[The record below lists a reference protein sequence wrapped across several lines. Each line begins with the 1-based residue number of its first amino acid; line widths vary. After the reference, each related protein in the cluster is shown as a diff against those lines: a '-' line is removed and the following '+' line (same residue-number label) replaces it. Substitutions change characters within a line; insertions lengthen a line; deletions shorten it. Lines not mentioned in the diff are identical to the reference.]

1 MRQRFVHSRQKKRY
15 GRAVRWEDL
24 FADLEREWEGL
35 AGAERQ
41 AEIAERT
48 RAEFAQVT
56 LADRLRGSEGRHVH
70 LVTRLGEPVDG
81 ELTGVGADFVLLTSA
96 RHECV
101 LPLAAVGSAGGL
113 GHASLSEEAA
123 GPVRARLGL
132 GSVLR
137 RIAADRSAVTL
148 VGSDGRPRSGTL
160 QRVGADFVELVEHAY
175 DEAPRVPSS
184 HRVLLVPFEAI
195 VLLRREVAPG

>member
-1 MRQRFVHSRQKKRY
+1 M
-15 GRAVRWEDL
+15 RWEDL
-24 FADLEREWEGL
+24 FADLEHEWEGL
-35 AGAERQ
+35 AQSERQ

-56 LADRLRGSEGRHVH
+56 FVDRLRGSEGRHVH

-81 ELTGVGADFVLLTSA
+81 ELTGVGADFVLLTSE

-101 LPLAAVGSAGGL
+101 LPLAGLGSASGL
-113 GHASLSEEAA
+113 GGASLSEQAA

-137 RIAADRSAVTL
+137 RIAADRSVVTL
-148 VGSDGRPRSGTL
+148 VGGDGRSLSGTL
-160 QRVGADFVELVEHAY
+160 QRVGADFLELAEHPY
-175 DEAPRVPSS
+175 DEARPQMSR
-184 HRVLLVPFEAI
+184 RLVLVRFDAL
-195 VLLRREVAPG
+195 VLLRRETPTG

>member
-1 MRQRFVHSRQKKRY
+1 MVHSSREKRY

-35 AGAERQ
+35 ADSERR

-56 LADRLRGSEGRHVH
+56 FADRLRGSEGRRVH

-81 ELTGVGADFVLLTSA
+81 ELNGVGADFVLLTSD

-101 LPLAAVGSAGGL
+101 LPLAGIGSARGL
-113 GHASLSEEAA
+113 GSASLTEQAA

-148 VGSDGRPRSGTL
+148 VGSDGRPLSGTL
-160 QRVGADFVELVEHAY
+160 QRVGADFVELAEHAY
-175 DEAPRVPSS
+175 DETPRAQSS
-184 HRVLLVPFEAI
+184 RRVVLVPFAAI
-195 VLLRREVAPG
+195 VLLRREVATG